1 MTNMSTNKTQK
12 NETTLIEALAAAQA
26 EMKNAAFD
34 TSVRYG
40 NTEFKFA
47 SLSSLRDAVVPVL
60 AKHGIAVTQSGIQ
73 LESGAWV
80 IRTTLHKGGETIVG
94 DTPIIANDNKAQGF
108 GSGMTYAKRYG
119 LAAIVCLASEQDDD
133 GAEAQKSPPGDQK
146 ITANQV
152 TEISAEIDRL
162 GADRQKFLSHF
173 KITDIK
179 QLSAMQYLTAM
190 NMLEQRERR
199 EVEEAAH
206 G

>member
-1 MTNMSTNKTQK
+1 
-12 NETTLIEALAAAQA
+12 
-26 EMKNAAFD
+26 
-34 TSVRYG
+34 
-40 NTEFKFA
+40 
-47 SLSSLRDAVVPVL
+47 
-60 AKHGIAVTQSGIQ
+60 
-73 LESGAWV
+73 
-80 IRTTLHKGGETIVG
+80 
-94 DTPIIANDNKAQGF
+94 
-108 GSGMTYAKRYG
+108 MTYAKRYG

-199 EVEEAAH
+199 EIEEAAH